1 MSALKQERDEEVRA
15 VDAVEITDCGQ
26 ASERTKGG
34 ILLIFNEAGSA
45 PFNWFLLG

>member
-26 ASERTKGG
+26 ASEQTKGG
-34 ILLIFNEAGSA
+34 ILLIFNEAGGP
-45 PFNWFLLG
+45 PFNWFLI

>member
-34 ILLIFNEAGSA
+34 ILLVFNEAGA
-45 PFNWFLLG
+45 PPFNWFLI

>member
-1 MSALKQERDEEVRA
+1 MSALKQEREEEVRA

-34 ILLIFNEAGSA
+34 ILLIFLEEGS
-45 PFNWFLLG
+45 PPYNWFLI